1 MAKTK
6 TIRYSEPADYFPKEI
21 RKMFEDDKSK
31 KTTKKKICRKELG
44 TYSAPLAGYII
55 FIP

>member
-6 TIRYSEPADYFPKEI
+6 TIRYSEPEDYFPKEI

-31 KTTKKKICRKELG
+31 KTKKKRVAKKG
-44 TYSAPLAGYII
+44 KK
-55 FIP
+55 

>member
-31 KTTKKKICRKELG
+31 KTTKKKVSKKG
-44 TYSAPLAGYII
+44 KK
-55 FIP
+55 